1 MRIVGGR
8 FRGRVLATPRSQ
20 DIRPTTDRTRESLFN
35 ILTHGYE
42 AAVEGRRMLD
52 LFAGTGAVGFEALSR
67 GALYVHFV
75 EQSAEGCSLLRA
87 NMETLNVR
95 EQTGLSRRDATNLG
109 KAGEKQPF
117 DLVFADPPYG
127 QGLGD
132 RALGHLA
139 LGGWIAENALVI
151 LEENKDVA
159 PGPGDAYQMVEKRI
173 FGDSAM
179 HFYRYRPDA
188 LLPIQ

>member
-1 MRIVGGR
+1 
-8 FRGRVLATPRSQ
+8 
-20 DIRPTTDRTRESLFN
+20 
-35 ILTHGYE
+35 
-42 AAVEGRRMLD
+42 MLD

-173 FGDSAM
+173 FSDSAM

>member
-8 FRGRVLATPRSQ
+8 FRGRVLATPRSEG
-20 DIRPTTDRTRESLFN
+20 IRPTTDRTRESLFN
-35 ILTHGYE
+35 ILSHGYE

-67 GALYVHFV
+67 GAAYVHFV
-75 EQSAEGCSLLRA
+75 EQSAEGSRLVRA

-109 KAGEKQPF
+109 KAGEKQPY

-127 QGLGD
+127 KGLGE
-132 RALGHLA
+132 RALAQLA
-139 LGGWIAENALVI
+139 MGGWIAENALVI
-151 LEENKDVA
+151 LEDNKQMTPD
-159 PGPGDAYQMVEKRI
+159 PGGVFHLIEKRI

-179 HFYRYRPDA
+179 HFYRYHPDA
-188 LLPIQ
+188 QPVP